1 LRSARPKL
9 ILVSLVNSSTSAN
22 RKSTPS
28 DPPGEPLTSPLSA
41 TIPHTDAPA
50 PFHMPDS
57 DSDDDE
63 ADVSLPAPDPDLI
76 AKIQARHLTAK
87 ALSGSDVRFGGESS
101 LGTGSK
107 CQVMIVPKIDPGK
120 AADMGAVERGKW
132 ETKKAFDA
140 PRVSL
145 PDLKLGLKVASTLTL
160 EPYIGRTVDLD
171 LRDLGPSSGNL
182 KSIE

>member
-1 LRSARPKL
+1 
-9 ILVSLVNSSTSAN
+9 
-22 RKSTPS
+22 
-28 DPPGEPLTSPLSA
+28 
-41 TIPHTDAPA
+41 
-50 PFHMPDS
+50 
-57 DSDDDE
+57 
-63 ADVSLPAPDPDLI
+63 
-76 AKIQARHLTAK
+76 
-87 ALSGSDVRFGGESS
+87 
-101 LGTGSK
+101 
-107 CQVMIVPKIDPGK
+107 VMIVPKIDPGK